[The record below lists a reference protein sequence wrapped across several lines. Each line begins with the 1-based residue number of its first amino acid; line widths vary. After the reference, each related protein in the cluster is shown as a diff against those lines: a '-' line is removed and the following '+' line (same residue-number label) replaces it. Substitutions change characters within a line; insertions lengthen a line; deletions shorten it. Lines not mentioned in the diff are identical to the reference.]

1 MSISN
6 CRDCEHCRHYV
17 KAPSGG
23 SGCES
28 WDCSFEPKQTTSEIL
43 KEISDELTKEIMEHD
58 GMINPYEM
66 GIALG
71 LSMAR
76 VAISNRRLDLEG
88 IPK

>member
-17 KAPSGG
+17 KAPSGVL
-23 SGCES
+23 GCES
-28 WDCSFEPKQTTSEIL
+28 WDCSFEPKNTTSEIL
-43 KEISDELTKEIMEHD
+43 KEVSSELEKIIKEHEGSD
-58 GMINPYEM
+58 PYEM
-66 GIALG
+66 GITVG

>member
-17 KAPSGG
+17 KAPSGV

-43 KEISDELTKEIMEHD
+43 KEISDELERIMYEHGGVD
-58 GMINPYEM
+58 PYEM
-66 GIALG
+66 GVTVG

-76 VAISNRRLDLEG
+76 VTISNRRLDLEG

>member
-6 CRDCEHCRHYV
+6 CRDCSHCKHYK
-17 KAPSGG
+17 KAPSGY

-28 WDCSFEPKQTTSEIL
+28 WDCSFEPKQTASEIL
-43 KEISDELTKEIMEHD
+43 KEISDELERIMYEHGGVD
-58 GMINPYEM
+58 LYEM
-66 GIALG
+66 GITVG

-88 IPK
+88 IPR